1 MHFPLFLYGNISFIF
16 FYFPIV
22 LMRAHLVYYLLGH
35 HIWGQTEVRKL
46 LVVLFLMIIIGFS
59 IVGIE
64 QIFNEPEEV
73 IKPVNPNAIN
83 YKS

>member
-1 MHFPLFLYGNISFIF
+1 M
-16 FYFPIV
+16 
-22 LMRAHLVYYLLGH
+22 
-35 HIWGQTEVRKL
+35 RKL